1 MCIYMP
7 ESQIEFEVKAPIE
20 SVWGVMADPQMST
33 HCIPGLLVCKVTGPN
48 TNLWIMEFQI
58 GPLIKRIEMNSTT
71 VEVDPPCHGKW
82 EGKAKGIKMSGEI
95 DLRENTN
102 SSTIVSYKLKL
113 EPKSLFLLSMLS
125 FIDRKLEN
133 DVRQYAE
140 NVKYHVEKDN

>member
-1 MCIYMP
+1 
-7 ESQIEFEVKAPIE
+7 
-20 SVWGVMADPQMST
+20 
-33 HCIPGLLVCKVTGPN
+33 
-48 TNLWIMEFQI
+48 
-58 GPLIKRIEMNSTT
+58 
-71 VEVDPPCHGKW
+71 
-82 EGKAKGIKMSGEI
+82 MSGEI

-125 FIDRKLEN
+125 FIEQKLEN

>member
-1 MCIYMP
+1 
-7 ESQIEFEVKAPIE
+7 
-20 SVWGVMADPQMST
+20 
-33 HCIPGLLVCKVTGPN
+33 
-48 TNLWIMEFQI
+48 MEFQI
-58 GPLIKRIEMNSTT
+58 GPLIKRIEMKSTT
-71 VEVDPPCHGKW
+71 VEVDPPYHGKW

-125 FIDRKLEN
+125 FIEQKLKN